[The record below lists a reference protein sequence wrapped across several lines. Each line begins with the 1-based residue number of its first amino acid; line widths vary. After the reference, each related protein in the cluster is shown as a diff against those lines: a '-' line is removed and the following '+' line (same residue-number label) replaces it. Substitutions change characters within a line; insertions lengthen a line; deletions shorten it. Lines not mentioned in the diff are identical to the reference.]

1 MIITQ
6 KKQAPHNTQK
16 AYFVTPKTLYKSQ
29 HNCPHPSKYKVV
41 DICIDNCKYNGI
53 VTCKDGCVVKCIGVC
68 MPNVMQQLFV
78 MNIESLLK
86 EYAAYRAFN
95 KSDCVINM
103 RIPHQILERIKELA
117 DEQHVPYQSLIS
129 SVLFSLANID
139 ESKKD

>member
-1 MIITQ
+1 
-6 KKQAPHNTQK
+6 
-16 AYFVTPKTLYKSQ
+16 
-29 HNCPHPSKYKVV
+29 
-41 DICIDNCKYNGI
+41 
-53 VTCKDGCVVKCIGVC
+53 

-86 EYAAYRAFN
+86 EYAAFRTFN

-139 ESKKD
+139 ETKK

>member
-1 MIITQ
+1 
-6 KKQAPHNTQK
+6 
-16 AYFVTPKTLYKSQ
+16 
-29 HNCPHPSKYKVV
+29 
-41 DICIDNCKYNGI
+41 
-53 VTCKDGCVVKCIGVC
+53 

-78 MNIESLLK
+78 MNIESLLR

-139 ESKKD
+139 ETKKN

>member
-1 MIITQ
+1 
-6 KKQAPHNTQK
+6 
-16 AYFVTPKTLYKSQ
+16 
-29 HNCPHPSKYKVV
+29 
-41 DICIDNCKYNGI
+41 
-53 VTCKDGCVVKCIGVC
+53 

-103 RIPHQILERIKELA
+103 RIPHQIVEKIKELA
-117 DEQHVPYQSLIS
+117 DTQHVPYQSLIS